1 MYASPDYYKKT
12 IVGVI
17 SADSEVLASKLKSA
31 SDKIDILTFNRIRGI
46 GFDNLTPFQQEVIRK
61 ACCQIVDF
69 EEVNA
74 DLIAT
79 TVSNY
84 SINGVSMQLGSNW
97 NIATEQGIVI
107 YRKTYELLKQTG
119 LTRRVI

>member
-12 IVGVI
+12 FVGVI
-17 SADSEVLASKLKSA
+17 SADADDLDSKLESA
-31 SDKIDILTFNRIRGI
+31 SDKIDMLTFNRIRGI
-46 GFDNLTPFQQEVIRK
+46 GFDNLTTFQQEVIQK
-61 ACCQIVDF
+61 VCCQIVDF

-79 TVSNY
+79 AVSSY
-84 SINGVSMQLGSNW
+84 SINGVSMQFGSNW
-97 NIATEQGIVI
+97 NVVTEQGIAI

-119 LTRRVI
+119 LTRRII

>member
-12 IVGVI
+12 FVGVI
-17 SADSEVLASKLKSA
+17 SADSEELASKLKSA

-61 ACCQIVDF
+61 ACCQIVYF

-84 SINGVSMQLGSNW
+84 SINGVSMQFGSNW

>member
-12 IVGVI
+12 FVGVI

-61 ACCQIVDF
+61 ACFILCDF
-69 EEVNA
+69 LPPSA
-74 DLIAT
+74 QS
-79 TVSNY
+79 SNHFPF
-84 SINGVSMQLGSNW
+84 
-97 NIATEQGIVI
+97 A
-107 YRKTYELLKQTG
+107 
-119 LTRRVI
+119 

>member
-1 MYASPDYYKKT
+1 M
-12 IVGVI
+12 I
-17 SADSEVLASKLKSA
+17 SADSEELASKLKSA

-84 SINGVSMQLGSNW
+84 SINGVSMQFGSNW